1 MSKYVRIKTKEE
13 KILIISLLITLLLAG
28 IYSVYLFYTCPQIT
42 ISQEELYGEDNQNL
56 KDFEIFND
64 GLYSTSADP
73 WIEYHLKTPI
83 CVKTL
88 GIKFSGVEQGGHSGE
103 IFNTD
108 TWESKRYTLKNGSVK
123 IFYDNVTMQNLRF
136 DLVNTNAVYLNVEQV
151 IFNSKI
157 DIICYLLKQY
167 ALALIFLIMLECLVF
182 QIWRKDTEKGNKRY
196 KKIKMVLPLLGSAGI
211 FIYFLYVHYLK
222 VDQTLCVWMYLIV
235 TANLLLMLIST
246 EISDKQKLFLD
257 STYILLYAI
266 VDFGLIEIMSG
277 IEYNFKDLNAGF
289 WNICLWVFAMVI
301 IHLISGSMKTAIVI
315 PNILAMCL
323 GIVNHYFYQ
332 FRGNPF
338 ELSDLQM
345 TGTAITVIGNYNF
358 RINHILL
365 FGIIAEIMAISAQL
379 LSKKRQQVNKKQVQA
394 EIVVCMLLFMGI
406 ALNRPN
412 VNYWNMK
419 VTAQQ
424 YGYIN
429 SFIEYARR
437 DFNHSKPDGYS
448 LDKVE
453 SILNRYDSTVVADED
468 KSPNIIVIMN
478 EAFSDLPSLYGFET
492 KQDGMPFIHELKENT
507 IKGNML
513 VSVFGGVTANTEYEF
528 QTGNTMAFF
537 YGGGV
542 PYMQYVKKE
551 QESITWELNNW
562 GYQTFAFHPCYAT
575 NYNRNTVYPLLGFDS
590 FTAIEDDLLY
600 TDKLRSYISDKADF
614 ENIIAMYEQRN
625 EDLPFYMFNVTMQNH
640 GGYSQV
646 DSQVEETVVP
656 KDENLRYTQLLEYL
670 SLIKETD
677 AAFEELVNYFSN
689 IDDDTI
695 ILMFGDHQPGLDME
709 IYYAMDEKLAASDVT
724 LAERM
729 KMYTVPFVMWA
740 NYDIGSEENVLT
752 SPNFLRVKLM
762 EKTGLPLSQYD
773 QFLLE
778 CSKSYPAINF
788 MGYFDADRNLY
799 SVDFIENVEILKE
812 YEVLQYANVYNKSA
826 WKKLS
831 N

>member
-1 MSKYVRIKTKEE
+1 MQMKKRIF
-13 KILIISLLITLLLAG
+13 IINLLILFLLAG
-28 IYSVYLFYTCPQIT
+28 IYLLYLFHTCPQIT
-42 ISQEELYGEDNQNL
+42 ISQEELYGENNQNL

-64 GLYSTSADP
+64 GLYSTSGDP
-73 WIEYHLKTPI
+73 WIEYHLEEPI
-83 CVKTL
+83 CVKL
-88 GIKFSGVEQGGHSGE
+88 LEIECSGIEIAGLSSE

-108 TWESKRYTLKNGSVK
+108 TWESETYILKNGTMK
-123 IFYDNVTMQNLRF
+123 ISYDNVTMQNLRF
-136 DLVNTNAVYLNVEQV
+136 DLVETDAVYLEVKQV
-151 IFNSKI
+151 VFNSKNG
-157 DIICYLLKQY
+157 IIFYVLKQCI
-167 ALALIFLIMLECLVF
+167 LVLILLITLECLIF
-182 QIWRKDTEKGNKRY
+182 QAQEITAGNKLV
-196 KKIKMVLPLLGSAGI
+196 KKMMPILGLTGILLCAYN
-211 FIYFLYVHYLK
+211 IYYLK
-222 VDQTLCVWMYLIV
+222 VNQTLRTWMYLVI
-235 TANLLLMLIST
+235 TANLLLMLIGS
-246 EISDKQKLFLD
+246 EIFNKRHLFLE

-277 IEYNFKDLNAGF
+277 IEYNFKNLNAGL
-289 WNICLWVFAMVI
+289 WNLCLWVFAMI
-301 IHLISGSMKTAIVI
+301 IFHLIFGSIKYAVMI
-315 PNILAMCL
+315 PNVLAMLL
-323 GIVNHYFYQ
+323 GVVNHYFYQ

-338 ELSDLQM
+338 QLSDLQM
-345 TGTAITVIGNYNF
+345 AGTALTVIGNYSF
-358 RINHILL
+358 QPDHTLL
-365 FGIIAEIMAISAQL
+365 FCIVAEIMAVCAWCLYDKESQ
-379 LSKKRQQVNKKQVQA
+379 RDKKQVQS
-394 EIVVCMLLFMGI
+394 EVVLCLLLFTGI
-406 ALNRPN
+406 FLNKPG
-412 VNYWNMK
+412 VSYWNMK
-419 VTAQQ
+419 ATSQQ
-424 YGYIN
+424 YGYLN
-429 SFIEYARR
+429 SFVEYARR
-437 DFNHSKPDGYS
+437 ELSHSQPDGYS
-448 LDKVE
+448 LTKVE
-453 SILNRYDSTVVADED
+453 NILNRYDSTVVADED

-478 EAFSDLPSLYGFET
+478 EAFSDLPAIYEFET
-492 KQDGMPFIHELKENT
+492 EQDGMPFIHGLKENT

-513 VSVFGGVTANTEYEF
+513 VSVFGGTTVNTEYEF
-528 QTGNTMAFF
+528 LSGNTMAFF
-537 YGGGV
+537 NGGSN

-551 QESITWELNNW
+551 QESITWELKEL
-562 GYQTFAFHPCYAT
+562 GYQTLAFHPCNAT
-575 NYNRNTVYPLLGFDS
+575 NYNRNKVYPLLGFDS

-788 MGYFDADRNLY
+788 MGYFDTDRNLY